1 MARLVDYNALKA
13 RTLGSGTDE
22 EAVTVNTR
30 ALIDKVLARYSGEW
44 TVLRELLQ
52 NAADATAT
60 RVTIKFDTIPSST
73 IPVPQD
79 ATPSNLLKHTVSN
92 HTLKRLVIS
101 NNGQAFND
109 NDWSRLKR
117 IAEGN
122 PDETKIGAFGVGFYS
137 VFAECEEPF
146 VSSGSEAMAFYW
158 KGNSLFT
165 RRLQLSASDSDP
177 DTSFVLD
184 YRNTTSP
191 VPALLPLAQFLASSL
206 TFVGIETIDLW
217 IDNWNIVTFSKK
229 TAPSQEILIPK
240 DIEAKT
246 SEGLMKII
254 NLCREVAQID
264 GKWMSIV
271 GWKPP
276 RSTASRLESSR
287 GTDNAPS
294 LRNFFS
300 RLAGG
305 SGYSSRD
312 DLSPRANRHESEMAN
327 EDWTAQSS
335 KTIFL
340 HVNTA
345 TIRTSTSSGFDQE
358 LERATKKPPPKTT
371 RLAVLTSPYTAN
383 ISQQS
388 LIGSSPPA
396 DVFATVLPTKN
407 GRIFI
412 GFPTHQTTGLSAH
425 ISAPSVIPT
434 VERESID
441 LNARWVRTWNIEML
455 RAAGIV
461 CRIAWSAE
469 MTDLKDRI
477 QRDLAKTGKSK
488 IRLEDIA
495 SVLPE
500 GVTVSKNFTFRE
512 STPSAQT
519 GQILEDAFWTCNKKA
534 SIDVLS
540 TCGVLPTHEVRIA
553 PKDLSF
559 MEGIPVLPDQLMSEA
574 KPFVDKL
581 VEYGLITEI
590 TVSDIKKALE
600 VSALSSKQV
609 GEFLAWIG
617 NQYSKGQLDR
627 GTINNLLAVAVAN
640 DESKDGSPSRVL
652 VLGSIEYF
660 MNPARIPIDLP
671 VPPSVMPFRL
681 TKNLSKVDLEA
692 LGWQELQIVPWLRWL
707 LDEAGNRNV
716 LESAQDITQSPAF
729 SAQVLPVL
737 SRQWESLSQS
747 SRATIVELL
756 SAQTII
762 PTKLGMKR
770 PQEAYFPSVR
780 LFDDLPVVTGLN
792 GVKDKILLA
801 LGVRKTVELGVVFDR
816 LLTEKPAAG
825 ANNKPR
831 WSHVDLISYLASV
844 RDDIPAADIQK
855 LKSTPICPKELKN
868 DPQGQSDKRYK
879 VSELFVPKQAL
890 RELGLP
896 LIEWPSN
903 FRDSSGEGRFLY
915 MLGLRSAP
923 TVTEL
928 ISIMAGAAANGNLL
942 LRDKAMNYFLTN
954 HHANGYTPF
963 DYSKVIVPF
972 LPLEGN
978 STKLSTP
985 SHCFVD
991 GGAALLGFDILRR
1004 DLQPHA
1010 TKFGV
1015 RTHPDMDQCIRIL
1028 LEGPPKSHR
1037 DARATFAYFA
1047 GRLSEINS
1055 SNIPRLSDAKF
1066 VPIFSEPPVS
1076 PAVASEKV
1084 KKPKFISP
1092 KNCFLGDS
1100 DTYGEIF
1107 NFVDFGQEANAFL
1120 LKCGSKHEPT
1130 KLEVA
1135 QILVKEPARIST
1147 TFRNPE
1153 KYLNLLRSLAESI
1166 STLKKNKELFRDMKI
1181 APFLLASKE
1190 LPATHT
1196 LSEKTTHRRI
1206 EEIEDLDEEESQG
1219 IREWQL
1225 ASAQDAIIID
1235 DYVSYNLFKN
1245 SILAAPQE
1253 DTLEDFY
1260 YSLGAPLLS
1269 TLVDEA
1275 ARHGPVLKDQKAAI
1289 RLQRQI
1295 YERSRLFLHEQPPD
1309 MIKHDTKWLE
1319 KNLNVQAVSSISL
1332 RRSLKGRDVS
1342 HVEKRSAVI
1351 TQVNREYTL
1360 WIVGDKTDLY
1370 QVSQALVHLLL
1381 TRPKVH
1387 SALTLEMLLKT
1398 DLLDLRARGFN
1409 VSRILRQQAAE
1420 ARMAENLRQ
1429 QQLEE
1434 EQKRIKE
1441 QEEAWKESQ
1450 ERAAKERAQRPEIP
1464 GNFPD
1469 SPDSK
1474 GGAGLTNGHEDSS
1487 ELVHRPPRNL
1497 LSNLSKQFGFGDGR
1511 ASRNLSSLLGNS
1523 TPAPP
1528 TLPNGTEQEPPPP
1541 YSQQGPGGKQ
1551 KQIDGSQTVTAPHQL
1566 QENLLS
1572 AIKKSRPHNSSALY
1586 SRGETN
1592 NVSETASYCDEHPSH
1607 DLAFVADLQHGIQ
1620 MFLSPTSVANS
1631 TSTSFLSEHATA
1643 LTAFASLLKDVA
1655 GIFALDV
1662 RSVNVFF
1669 EERGKTIAFNRNGSV
1684 FCNYLYFQQ
1693 LHENR
1698 MMKQQQQQLERGDR
1712 QAQSVLGQARADAL
1726 VYWWVILCH
1735 ELAHNLV
1742 ADHSSNHSYYTEGF
1756 VVQYFGRVMAKVAD
1770 MVGVN
1775 VTAIAN

>member
-1 MARLVDYNALKA
+1 MAPSIDYNALKA
-13 RTLGSGTDE
+13 RTIGSGADE

-52 NAADATAT
+52 NAADAMAT

-79 ATPSNLLKHTVSN
+79 ATPSNRLKHTVAN

-101 NNGQAFND
+101 NNGQAFSD

-146 VSSGSEAMAFYW
+146 VSSGNEAMAFYW

-165 RRLQLSASDSDP
+165 RRLQLSPNDANL

-191 VPALLPLAQFLASSL
+191 IPPLLPLAQFLASSL

-217 IDNWNIVTFSKK
+217 IDEWNIVTFSKK
-229 TAPSQEILIPK
+229 TAPSQEIPIPR
-240 DIEAKT
+240 DIETKT
-246 SEGLMKII
+246 SEGLMKITK
-254 NLCREVAQID
+254 LYREVAQID
-264 GKWMSIV
+264 GKWIDIV

-276 RSTASRLESSR
+276 RSTASRFESSR
-287 GTDNAPS
+287 GTENAPS
-294 LRNFFS
+294 IRNFFS
-300 RLAGG
+300 RLAGVAA
-305 SGYSSRD
+305 SAPRD
-312 DLSPRANRHESEMAN
+312 DLSARVSRHEFEPVD
-327 EDWTAQSS
+327 EDWAAQSS

-345 TIRTSTSSGFDQE
+345 ALRTSTSSSFNQE

-371 RLAVLTSPYTAN
+371 KIAVLTAPFVAAN
-383 ISQQS
+383 AQPLLPGS
-388 LIGSSPPA
+388 LSSP

-469 MTDLKDRI
+469 MTDLKERI
-477 QRDLAKTGKSK
+477 HADLTKTGKSK
-488 IRLEDIA
+488 VRLENISSLIPQWITTA
-495 SVLPE
+495 
-500 GVTVSKNFTFRE
+500 KNFTFRE

-519 GQILEDAFWTCNKKA
+519 GQIIEDAFWTCSMKA

-553 PKDLSF
+553 PKGLSF
-559 MEGIPVLPDQLMSEA
+559 MEGIPVLPEQLVAEA

-581 VEYGLITEI
+581 VDYGLITEI
-590 TVSDIKKALE
+590 TVTDIKKALE

-609 GEFLAWIG
+609 GEFLAWVG
-617 NQYSKGQLDR
+617 DQFSKSQLDR

-640 DESKDGSPSRVL
+640 DESSDGAPSCVL
-652 VLGSIEYF
+652 VLGSIQFF
-660 MNPARIPIDLP
+660 MNPARIPTDMP
-671 VPPSVMPFRL
+671 VPPSVMPFRF
-681 TKNLSKVDLEA
+681 TKNLSKANLEA

-707 LDEAGNRNV
+707 LDEAGNRNL
-716 LESAQDITQSPAF
+716 LESAQDITQSAPF
-729 SAQVLPVL
+729 SSQVLPIL
-737 SRQWESLSQS
+737 SRQWDSLSQS
-747 SRATIVELL
+747 SKATVVELL
-756 SAQTII
+756 SPQTVI
-762 PTKLGMKR
+762 PTKLGMKK
-770 PQEAYFPSVR
+770 PQEAYFRGVK
-780 LFDDLPVVTGLN
+780 LFDDLPVITGLN

-816 LLTEKPAAG
+816 LMTDKPAAG
-825 ANNKPR
+825 TNNKPC

-844 RDDIPAADIQK
+844 RDDIPQTDIQR
-855 LKSTPICPKELKN
+855 LKTTPICPKELKN
-868 DPQGQSDKRYK
+868 DSQGQSSKRYR
-879 VSELFVPKQAL
+879 VSELFEPKQAL

-896 LIEWPSN
+896 LIEWPGN
-903 FRDSSGEGRFLY
+903 FRGGSAEGKFLY
-915 MLGLRSAP
+915 MLGLRNAP
-923 TVTEL
+923 TVIEL
-928 ISIMAGAAANGNLL
+928 INIMAGAAANENTQ
-942 LRDKAMNYFLTN
+942 LRDFAMNYFVAN
-954 HHANGYTPF
+954 HHSHNYASF
-963 DYSKVIVPF
+963 DYSKVITPF
-972 LPLEGN
+972 LPLENN
-978 STKLSTP
+978 SAKLSTP
-985 SHCFVD
+985 SRCFVD
-991 GGAALLGFDILRR
+991 SGAALLGFDILRP

-1010 TKFGV
+1010 PKFGV
-1015 RTHPDMDQCIRIL
+1015 RTHPDMEECIRKLIDR
-1028 LEGPPKSHR
+1028 PPKSHR

-1047 GRLSEINS
+1047 GRLGEINS
-1055 SNIPRLSDAKF
+1055 TNIPRLSDAKF
-1066 VPIFSEPPVS
+1066 VPTFSEPT
-1076 PAVASEKV
+1076 ASSTNMPEKA
-1084 KKPKFISP
+1084 KKPKFTSP

-1107 NFVDFGQEANAFL
+1107 NFVDFGHEANTFL
-1120 LKCGSKHEPT
+1120 LKCGSKLEPT

-1166 STLKKNKELFRDMKI
+1166 SSLKKNKELFRDMKT
-1181 APFLLASKE
+1181 APFLLASKD
-1190 LPATHT
+1190 LAVASTAA
-1196 LSEKTTHRRI
+1196 EKSASSQVD
-1206 EEIEDLDEEESQG
+1206 EIEDLDEDESQG
-1219 IREWQL
+1219 IKEWQL
-1225 ASAQDAIIID
+1225 TSAQDAIIID
-1235 DYVSYNLFKN
+1235 DYVSYSLFKN
-1245 SILAAPQE
+1245 TILAAPQE

-1275 ARHGPVLKDQKAAI
+1275 ARHGPVLKDQKPAI
-1289 RLQRQI
+1289 RLQKQI
-1295 YERSRLFLHEQPPD
+1295 YERSRLFLHEQPAD
-1309 MIKHDTKWLE
+1309 MVKHDTKWLE

-1360 WIVGDKTDLY
+1360 WIVGEKTDVY

-1409 VSRILRQQAAE
+1409 VSRILRQKAAE

-1429 QQLEE
+1429 QQLDE
-1434 EQKRIKE
+1434 EQKRIREEE
-1441 QEEAWKESQ
+1441 QAWKESQ

-1464 GNFPD
+1464 GNFPE

-1474 GGAGLTNGHEDSS
+1474 GGPTITDGQQGSED
-1487 ELVHRPPRNL
+1487 LVHRPTRNL
-1497 LSNLSKQFGFGDGR
+1497 LSNLGKQFGFGD
-1511 ASRNLSSLLGNS
+1511 SRTSRHFSLLGNS
-1523 TPAPP
+1523 NSNPTPSL
-1528 TLPNGTEQEPPPP
+1528 TNGADQEPPPP
-1541 YSQQGPGGKQ
+1541 YSQRGASEKQ
-1551 KQIDGSQTVTAPHQL
+1551 KQLDGSNIVTAPHQL

-1572 AIKKSRPHNSSALY
+1572 AVKKSRPHNSSTLF

-1592 NVSETASYCDEHPSH
+1592 TVSETASYCDEHSSQ
-1607 DLAFVADLQHGIQ
+1607 DLAFVAELLYGIQ
-1620 MFLSPTSVANS
+1620 MFLSPNAIANS
-1631 TSTSFLSEHATA
+1631 TSSTFLSQHAGA
-1643 LTAFASLLKDVA
+1643 LTVFAGLLKDVA
-1655 GIFALDV
+1655 SIFALDV

-1669 EERGKTIAFNRNGSV
+1669 NSGGKTIAFNRNGSI

-1693 LHENR
+1693 LHEAKLLQDGQGKAR
-1698 MMKQQQQQLERGDR
+1698 
-1712 QAQSVLGQARADAL
+1712 QARADAL

-1742 ADHSSNHSYYTEGF
+1742 SDHSSNHSYYTEGF
-1756 VVQYFGRVMAKVAD
+1756 VAQYFGKVMIKVSEM
-1770 MVGVN
+1770 MVVGGN
-1775 VTAIAN
+1775 AREG

>member
-1 MARLVDYNALKA
+1 MARPVDYNALKA

-79 ATPSNLLKHTVSN
+79 ATPSNLLKHTISN

-146 VSSGSEAMAFYW
+146 VSSGREAMAFYW

-165 RRLQLSASDSDP
+165 RRLQLSANDSDP

-217 IDNWNIVTFSKK
+217 IDDWNIVTFSKK
-229 TAPSQEILIPK
+229 TAPSQEISIPK
-240 DIEAKT
+240 DVETKT
-246 SEGLMKII
+246 GEGLMKIT
-254 NLCREVAQID
+254 NLFREVAQID

-287 GTDNAPS
+287 GVDNAPS

-312 DLSPRANRHESEMAN
+312 DLSSRVNRHESEVAD

-345 TIRTSTSSGFDQE
+345 TIRTSTSSSFNQE

-371 RLAVLTSPYTAN
+371 RLAVLTSPYIAD
-383 ISQQS
+383 ISLQS
-388 LIGSSPPA
+388 LTGSSPPA
-396 DVFATVLPTKN
+396 DVFGTMLPTKN

-488 IRLEDIA
+488 IRLENITP
-495 SVLPE
+495 VLPE
-500 GVTVSKNFTFRE
+500 GVTTSKNFTFRE

-519 GQILEDAFWTCNKKA
+519 GQILEDAFWTCSNNA

-559 MEGIPVLPDQLMSEA
+559 MEGIPVIPDQLMSEA

-600 VSALSSKQV
+600 VSALTSKQV

-627 GTINNLLAVAVAN
+627 ATINNLLAVAVAN
-640 DESKDGSPSRVL
+640 DESSDGSPSRVL
-652 VLGSIEYF
+652 VLGSIQCF

-762 PTKLGMKR
+762 PTKFGMRR

-844 RDDIPAADIQK
+844 QDDIPAADIQK

-879 VSELFVPKQAL
+879 VSELFVPKPAL

-928 ISIMAGAAANGNLL
+928 ISIMARAAANGNLL
-942 LRDKAMNYFLTN
+942 LQDKAMTYFLTN
-954 HHANGYTPF
+954 HHANGYTSF
-963 DYSKVIVPF
+963 EYSKVVVPF

-978 STKLSTP
+978 SIKLSTP

-991 GGAALLGFDILRR
+991 GGVALLGFDILRR

-1028 LEGPPKSHR
+1028 LERPPKSHR
-1037 DARATFAYFA
+1037 DARAMFTYFA

-1055 SNIPRLSDAKF
+1055 STIPRLSDAKF
-1066 VPIFSEPPVS
+1066 VPIFSEPPAS
-1076 PAVASEKV
+1076 PAVVSEKV

-1092 KNCFLGDS
+1092 KNCFLGDG

-1166 STLKKNKELFRDMKI
+1166 STLKKNKELFRDMKT

-1190 LPATHT
+1190 LPATHSF
-1196 LSEKTTHRRI
+1196 SEKPTHGRI

-1319 KNLNVQAVSSISL
+1319 KNLSVQAVSSISL

-1342 HVEKRSAVI
+1342 HVEKRSAVV

-1409 VSRILRQQAAE
+1409 VSRILRQKAAE

-1450 ERAAKERAQRPEIP
+1450 ERATKERAQRPEIP

-1474 GGAGLTNGHEDSS
+1474 GGAGLMNSHDDSS
-1487 ELVHRPPRNL
+1487 ELIPRPPRNL
-1497 LSNLSKQFGFGDGR
+1497 LSNLSKQFGFSDGR
-1511 ASRNLSSLLGNS
+1511 ASRNLSSFLGNS
-1523 TPAPP
+1523 TPAP
-1528 TLPNGTEQEPPPP
+1528 TSSALPNGTEQEPPPP

-1551 KQIDGSQTVTAPHQL
+1551 KQIDGGQTVTAPHQL

-1592 NVSETASYCDEHPSH
+1592 TVSETASYCDEHPSH

-1620 MFLSPTSVANS
+1620 MFLSPTSIANS
-1631 TSTSFLSEHATA
+1631 TSTSFLSRHATA
-1643 LTAFASLLKDVA
+1643 LTAFANLLKDVA

-1662 RSVNVFF
+1662 RSVNVIFD
-1669 EERGKTIAFNRNGSV
+1669 ERGKTIAFNRNGSV

-1698 MMKQQQQQLERGDR
+1698 MMMQPERGDR
-1712 QAQSVLGQARADAL
+1712 QAQSALGQARADAL

-1756 VVQYFGRVMAKVAD
+1756 VAQYFGRVMAKVAE
-1770 MVGVN
+1770 MIGVN

>member
-1 MARLVDYNALKA
+1 MAPSVDYNALKA

-79 ATPSNLLKHTVSN
+79 ATPSNLLKHTISN

-101 NNGQAFND
+101 NNGQAFNN

-146 VSSGSEAMAFYW
+146 VSSGNEAMAFYW

-165 RRLQLSASDSDP
+165 RRLPLSANDATP

-191 VPALLPLAQFLASSL
+191 IPSLLPLAQFLASSL
-206 TFVGIETIDLW
+206 TFVGIEAIDLW
-217 IDNWNIVTFSKK
+217 IDDWNIVTFSKK
-229 TAPSQEILIPK
+229 TAPSQEIPIPK
-240 DIEAKT
+240 DIETKT
-246 SEGLMKII
+246 GEGLMKITK
-254 NLCREVAQID
+254 LYREVAQID
-264 GKWMSIV
+264 GRWMGII

-276 RSTASRLESSR
+276 RSTTSRFESSR
-287 GTDNAPS
+287 GTENAPS

-300 RLAGG
+300 RLAGTAG
-305 SGYSSRD
+305 SSSRD
-312 DLSPRANRHESEMAN
+312 DLSARPSRQESEMADEN
-327 EDWTAQSS
+327 WTAQSS

-345 TIRTSTSSGFDQE
+345 AIRTSTSSTFNQE
-358 LERATKKPPPKTT
+358 LERATKKPPPKITK
-371 RLAVLTSPYTAN
+371 LAVLTAPYARTD
-383 ISQQS
+383 SQP
-388 LIGSSPPA
+388 LMTGSSSSA

-469 MTDLKDRI
+469 MTDLKERI
-477 QRDLAKTGKSK
+477 QRELAKTGKSK
-488 IRLEDIA
+488 VRLEHIS
-495 SVLPE
+495 SVIPE
-500 GVTVSKNFTFRE
+500 GVTASKNFTFRE

-519 GQILEDAFWTCNKKA
+519 GQILEDAFWTCGKRA

-559 MEGIPVLPDQLMSEA
+559 MEGIPVLPDQLVAEA

-581 VEYGLITEI
+581 VEYGLVTEI

-600 VSALSSKQV
+600 VSALNSKQV
-609 GEFLAWIG
+609 GEFLAWVG
-617 NQYSKGQLDR
+617 DQFSKGQLNR
-627 GTINNLLAVAVAN
+627 ATINNLLAVAVAN
-640 DESKDGSPSRVL
+640 DESSNGTSTRVL
-652 VLGSIEYF
+652 VLASIEYF

-671 VPPSVMPFRL
+671 VPPSVMPFRF
-681 TKNLSKVDLEA
+681 TKNLSKGDLEA

-707 LDEAGNRNV
+707 LDEAGNMNV
-716 LESAQDITQSPAF
+716 LESAQDITQSAGF
-729 SAQVLPVL
+729 SSQVLPVL
-737 SRQWESLSQS
+737 SRQWETLSQS
-747 SRATIVELL
+747 SKTTVVELL
-756 SAQTII
+756 SAQTVI
-762 PTKLGMKR
+762 PTKLGMKK

-780 LFDDLPVVTGLN
+780 LFDDLPVITGLN

-816 LLTEKPAAG
+816 LLGEKTSAG
-825 ANNKPR
+825 TNNKPR

-844 RDDIPAADIQK
+844 REDIPTTDMQR
-855 LKSTPICPKELKN
+855 LKTTPICPKELKN
-868 DPQGQSDKRYK
+868 DPQDQSNKRYK
-879 VSELFVPKQAL
+879 VSELFEPNQAL
-890 RELGLP
+890 RELGLS
-896 LIEWPSN
+896 LIEWPGN
-903 FRDSSGEGRFLY
+903 FRAGSPEGKFLY
-915 MLGLRSAP
+915 ILGLRSAP

-928 ISIMAGAAANGNLL
+928 ISIMAGAAANENLQ
-942 LRDKAMNYFLTN
+942 LRDKAMNYFIGN
-954 HHANGYTPF
+954 HHSNNYSSF

-985 SHCFVD
+985 SRCYVD
-991 GGAALLGFDILRR
+991 RGAALLGFDILRR
-1004 DLQPHA
+1004 DLQLHA
-1010 TKFGV
+1010 PKFGV
-1015 RTHPDMDQCIRIL
+1015 RTHPDMEDCIRIL
-1028 LEGPPKSHR
+1028 LERPPRSHR
-1037 DARATFAYFA
+1037 DARAMFAYFA
-1047 GRLSEINS
+1047 GRLGEINS
-1055 SNIPRLSDAKF
+1055 TNIPRLSDAKF
-1066 VPIFSEPPVS
+1066 VPIFSEQSASATIV
-1076 PAVASEKV
+1076 SEKV

-1120 LKCGSKHEPT
+1120 LKCGSKNEPT

-1135 QILVKEPARIST
+1135 QMLVKEPARIST

-1153 KYLNLLRSLAESI
+1153 KYLNLLRSLAEST
-1166 STLKKNKELFRDMKI
+1166 STLKKNKELFREMKT

-1190 LPATHT
+1190 LSVTSTNP
-1196 LSEKTTHRRI
+1196 EKNACSPVV
-1206 EEIEDLDEEESQG
+1206 EIEDLDEEESQG

-1235 DYVSYNLFKN
+1235 DYVSYSLFKN

-1275 ARHGPVLKDQKAAI
+1275 ARHGPVLKDQKPAI

-1309 MIKHDTKWLE
+1309 VIKHDTKWLE

-1332 RRSLKGRDVS
+1332 RRSLKDRDVS

-1360 WIVGDKTDLY
+1360 WILGEKTDLY

-1409 VSRILRQQAAE
+1409 VSRILRQKAAE

-1441 QEEAWKESQ
+1441 QEEAWKKSQ
-1450 ERAAKERAQRPEIP
+1450 ERSAKEQAHRPEIP

-1469 SPDSK
+1469 SPDNN
-1474 GGAGLTNGHEDSS
+1474 AATALANGHESS
-1487 ELVHRPPRNL
+1487 DELAYRPPRNL
-1497 LSNLSKQFGFGDGR
+1497 LSNLGKQFGFGDGR
-1511 ASRNLSSLLGNS
+1511 ASRHLSSLLGNS
-1523 TPAPP
+1523 PSVPNSS
-1528 TLPNGTEQEPPPP
+1528 TLTNSTDQEPPPP

-1551 KQIDGSQTVTAPHQL
+1551 NHIEGSQPVTAPHQL

-1572 AIKKSRPHNSSALY
+1572 AIKKSRPHNSSALF

-1592 NVSETASYCDEHPSH
+1592 TVSETASYCDEHPSH
-1607 DLAFVADLQHGIQ
+1607 DLTFVADLQHGIQ
-1620 MFLSPTSVANS
+1620 MFLSPTAIANS
-1631 TSTSFLSEHATA
+1631 TSSTFLSEHAGA
-1643 LTAFASLLKDVA
+1643 LTAFAGLLKDVA
-1655 GIFALDV
+1655 AIFALDV

-1669 EERGKTIAFNRNGSV
+1669 DARGKTIAFNRSGSV

-1693 LHENR
+1693 LHEA
-1698 MMKQQQQQLERGDR
+1698 KILQEGLGRGR
-1712 QAQSVLGQARADAL
+1712 AHRQARADAL

-1756 VVQYFGRVMAKVAD
+1756 VAQYFGKVMAKVSEMVAGGANTTAD
-1770 MVGVN
+1770 
-1775 VTAIAN
+1775 

>member
-1 MARLVDYNALKA
+1 MASPVDYNALKA

-79 ATPSNLLKHTVSN
+79 NTPSNLLKHTISH

-101 NNGQAFND
+101 NNGQVFNE

-146 VSSGSEAMAFYW
+146 VSSGREAMAFYW

-165 RRLQLSASDSDP
+165 RRLQLSANDANP

-184 YRNTTSP
+184 YRNSTSP
-191 VPALLPLAQFLASSL
+191 VPSLLPLAQFLASSL
-206 TFVGIETIDLW
+206 TFVGIEAIDLW
-217 IDNWNIVTFSKK
+217 IDEWNIVSFSKK
-229 TAPSQEILIPK
+229 TAPSQEISIPS
-240 DIEAKT
+240 DIKT
-246 SEGLMKII
+246 RTGEGLMEVTK
-254 NLCREVAQID
+254 LDREVAQID
-264 GKWMSIV
+264 GKWMGIV
-271 GWKPP
+271 DWKPP
-276 RSTASRLESSR
+276 RSEASRFESSR
-287 GTDNAPS
+287 GAEHAPS

-300 RLAGG
+300 RLAGTAA
-305 SGYSSRD
+305 SLSRD
-312 DLSPRANRHESEMAN
+312 DLSSRVTRQESKTSD

-335 KTIFL
+335 NTIFL

-345 TIRTSTSSGFDQE
+345 AIRTSTSSTFNQE

-371 RLAVLTSPYTAN
+371 KLAVLTAPYAAN
-383 ISQQS
+383 VSQP
-388 LIGSSPPA
+388 LVTGSSAPT
-396 DVFATVLPTKN
+396 DIFATVLPSKN

-469 MTDLKDRI
+469 MVDLKERI

-488 IRLEDIA
+488 VRLEHIA
-495 SVLPE
+495 SVIPE
-500 GVTVSKNFTFRE
+500 GVTTAKNFTFRE

-519 GQILEDAFWTCNKKA
+519 GQILEDAFWTCSKKA

-540 TCGVLPTHEVRIA
+540 TCGVLATHEVRIA

-559 MEGIPVLPDQLMSEA
+559 MEGIPVLPDQLVDEA

-581 VEYGLITEI
+581 IDYGLITEI

-600 VSALSSKQV
+600 VSALNSKQV
-609 GEFLAWIG
+609 GEFLAWVG
-617 NQYSKGQLDR
+617 NQFSKSQLDR
-627 GTINNLLAVAVAN
+627 ATISNLLAVAVAN
-640 DESKDGSPSRVL
+640 DESTDGASSRVL
-652 VLGSIEYF
+652 VLGSIQYF
-660 MNPARIPIDLP
+660 MNPARVPVDMP
-671 VPPSVMPFRL
+671 VPPTVMPFRF
-681 TKNLSKVDLEA
+681 TKNLSKLDLEA
-692 LGWQELQIVPWLRWL
+692 LGWQELHIVPWLRWL

-716 LESAQDITQSPAF
+716 LEPSQDITQSAAF

-737 SRQWESLSQS
+737 SRQWESLSNS
-747 SRATIVELL
+747 SKATVVELL
-756 SAQTII
+756 SAKTVI
-762 PTKLGMKR
+762 PTKFGMKK
-770 PQEAYFPSVR
+770 PQEAYFPSVK
-780 LFDDLPVVTGLN
+780 LFDDLPVITGLN

-816 LLTEKPAAG
+816 LLTSKPTVG

-844 RDDIPAADIQK
+844 RDDIPTADIER
-855 LKSTPICPKELKN
+855 LKRTPICTKELKN
-868 DPQGQSDKRYK
+868 DHQGRSDKRYR
-879 VSELFVPKQAL
+879 VDELFEPKQAL
-890 RELGLP
+890 RGLGLP
-896 LIEWPSN
+896 LIEWPAN
-903 FRDSSGEGRFLY
+903 FRASSAEGRFLH
-915 MLGLRSAP
+915 MLGLRSVP

-928 ISIMAGAAANGNLL
+928 INIMAGAAATENLQ
-942 LRDKAMNYFLTN
+942 LRDRAMNYFIAN
-954 HHANGYTPF
+954 HHNNGYTAF

-985 SHCFVD
+985 SQCFVD
-991 GGAALLGFDILRR
+991 GGAALLGFDILRG

-1015 RTHPDMDQCIRIL
+1015 RTHPDMEECVRIL
-1028 LEGPPKSHR
+1028 LQRPPSSHR
-1037 DARATFAYFA
+1037 DARAMFAYFA
-1047 GRLSEINS
+1047 GRLREINS
-1055 SNIPRLSDAKF
+1055 TNIPRLSDAKF
-1066 VPIFSEPPVS
+1066 VPIFSEAS
-1076 PAVASEKV
+1076 ASDAAVSEKM
-1084 KKPKFISP
+1084 KKPNFISP

-1135 QILVKEPARIST
+1135 QILVREPARIST

-1153 KYLNLLRSLAESI
+1153 KYLNLLRGLAESVA
-1166 STLKKNKELFRDMKI
+1166 TLKKNKELFRDMKT
-1181 APFLLASKE
+1181 APFLLASRE
-1190 LPATHT
+1190 ISATPT
-1196 LSEKTTHRRI
+1196 ASEKTASSHVD
-1206 EEIEDLDEEESQG
+1206 EIEDLDEEDSQG

-1275 ARHGPVLKDQKAAI
+1275 ARHGPVLKDQKAAV

-1360 WIVGDKTDLY
+1360 WILGEKTDLY

-1409 VSRILRQQAAE
+1409 VSRILRQKAAE

-1434 EQKRIKE
+1434 EQSRIRE

-1450 ERAAKERAQRPEIP
+1450 ERAAKERAQRPDIP

-1469 SPDSK
+1469 SPDNK
-1474 GGAGLTNGHEDSS
+1474 GGAALTNGHEDFE
-1487 ELVHRPPRNL
+1487 ELAHRPPRNL
-1497 LSNLSKQFGFGDGR
+1497 LSNLGRQFGFGDGR
-1511 ASRNLSSLLGNS
+1511 ASRHLSSLLGNS
-1523 TPAPP
+1523 NSAPNPP
-1528 TLPNGTEQEPPPP
+1528 TQTNGTDQDPPPP
-1541 YSQQGPGGKQ
+1541 YSQEGSGGKQ
-1551 KQIDGSQTVTAPHQL
+1551 KQIGGSQAVTAPHQL

-1572 AIKKSRPHNSSALY
+1572 AIKKSRPHNSSTLF

-1592 NVSETASYCDEHPSH
+1592 TVSETTSYCDEHPSH
-1607 DLAFVADLQHGIQ
+1607 DLAVVAELQHGIQ
-1620 MFLSPTSVANS
+1620 LFLTPTSVANF
-1631 TSTSFLSEHATA
+1631 TSSAFLSEHANA

-1655 GIFALDV
+1655 AVFALDV

-1669 EERGKTIAFNRNGSV
+1669 DEGGKTIAFNSKGSV
-1684 FCNYLYFQQ
+1684 FCNYLYFEK
-1693 LHENR
+1693 LHEAKV
-1698 MMKQQQQQLERGDR
+1698 MKLLDAEGKGQAGPGDR
-1712 QAQSVLGQARADAL
+1712 QARADAL

-1756 VVQYFGRVMAKVAD
+1756 VMQYFGKVMVKVSDIVA
-1770 MVGVN
+1770 GKGS
-1775 VTAIAN
+1775 

>member
-1 MARLVDYNALKA
+1 MAPTVDYNALKA

-79 ATPSNLLKHTVSN
+79 PTPSNLLKHTISN
-92 HTLKRLVIS
+92 HSLKRLVIS
-101 NNGQAFND
+101 NNGQAFSD
-109 NDWSRLKR
+109 KDWSRLKR

-165 RRLQLSASDSDP
+165 RRLQLSSEDSNP
-177 DTSFVLD
+177 ETSFVLD

-191 VPALLPLAQFLASSL
+191 IPALLPLAQFLASSL

-217 IDNWNIVTFSKK
+217 IDEWNIVTFSKK
-229 TAPSQEILIPK
+229 TAPSQEISLPK
-240 DIEAKT
+240 DIETKT
-246 SEGLMKII
+246 GEGLMKITK
-254 NLCREVAQID
+254 LFREVAQID
-264 GKWMSIV
+264 GKWMGIV

-276 RSTASRLESSR
+276 RSTTSRFESSR
-287 GTDNAPS
+287 VSDNAPS

-305 SGYSSRD
+305 ATSSSRD
-312 DLSPRANRHESEMAN
+312 ELSSRASRHESELM
-327 EDWTAQSS
+327 EDDWTAQSS

-345 TIRTSTSSGFDQE
+345 TIRTSTSSSFNQE
-358 LERATKKPPPKTT
+358 LERATKKPPPKITK
-371 RLAVLTSPYTAN
+371 LAVLTAPYAAN
-383 ISQQS
+383 VAQPIST
-388 LIGSSPPA
+388 GPPPAA

-407 GRIFI
+407 GRVFI

-477 QRDLAKTGKSK
+477 QRDHLKTGKSK
-488 IRLEDIA
+488 IRLDNIA
-495 SVLPE
+495 SVIPE
-500 GVTVSKNFTFRE
+500 GVTTSKNFTFRE
-512 STPSAQT
+512 STPSTQT
-519 GQILEDAFWTCNKKA
+519 GQILEDAFWTCSKKA

-559 MEGIPVLPDQLMSEA
+559 MEGIPVLPEQLVSEA

-581 VEYGLITEI
+581 VEYGLIIEI
-590 TVSDIKKALE
+590 TVTDIKKALE
-600 VSALSSKQV
+600 ISALNSKQV
-609 GEFLAWIG
+609 GEFLTWTG
-617 NQYSKGQLDR
+617 NQFSKGQLDR
-627 GTINNLLAVAVAN
+627 ATINSLLAVAVAN
-640 DESKDGSPSRVL
+640 DESNDGSPSRVL
-652 VLGSIEYF
+652 VLGSIQYF
-660 MNPARIPIDLP
+660 LNPARVPVDLP
-671 VPPSVMPFRL
+671 IPPSVMPFRF
-681 TKNLSKVDLEA
+681 TKSLSKPELEA
-692 LGWQELQIVPWLRWL
+692 LGWQELQLVPWLRWL
-707 LDEAGNRNV
+707 LEEAGNRD
-716 LESAQDITQSPAF
+716 LLRPDQDITQNPAF
-729 SAQVLPVL
+729 SGQVLPVL
-737 SRQWESLSQS
+737 SKQWESLSQS
-747 SRATIVELL
+747 SKATVVELL
-756 SAQTII
+756 SAQTVI
-762 PTKLGMKR
+762 PTKLGMKK
-770 PQEAYFPSVR
+770 PQDAYFACVK
-780 LFDDLPVVTGLN
+780 LFDDLPVITGLN

-816 LLTEKPAAG
+816 LLTEKPG
-825 ANNKPR
+825 ASTTNKPR
-831 WSHVDLISYLASV
+831 WSHIDLISYLASV
-844 RDDIPAADIQK
+844 REDIPSADIQR
-855 LKSTPICPKELKN
+855 LKSTSICTKELKN
-868 DPQGQSDKRYK
+868 DSKGHSDTRYR
-879 VSELFVPKQAL
+879 VSELFEPKQAL

-896 LIEWPSN
+896 LIEWPGN
-903 FRDSSGEGRFLY
+903 FHGRSAEGRF
-915 MLGLRSAP
+915 MSILGLQSAP

-928 ISIMAGAAANGNLL
+928 INIMAGAAAIENVQ
-942 LRDKAMNYFLTN
+942 LREKAINYFLSN
-954 HHANGYTPF
+954 HHNNGYTSF

-972 LPLEGN
+972 LPLEAN

-985 SHCFVD
+985 SRCFTD

-1015 RTHPDMDQCIRIL
+1015 RSHPDIEECIKIL
-1028 LEGPPKSHR
+1028 LERPPGSYR
-1037 DARATFAYFA
+1037 DARVMFTYFA

-1055 SNIPRLSDAKF
+1055 TNIPRLRDGKF
-1066 VPIFSEPPVS
+1066 VPIFSEPSVS
-1076 PAVASEKV
+1076 ASVVSEKV

-1092 KNCFLGDS
+1092 KNCFLGDG

-1107 NFVDFGQEANAFL
+1107 NFVDFGQEANVFL

-1135 QILVKEPARIST
+1135 QILVREPARIST

-1166 STLKKNKELFRDMKI
+1166 STLKKNKELFKDMKN

-1190 LPATHT
+1190 LSVTPPN
-1196 LSEKTTHRRI
+1196 SEKFANDRI
-1206 EEIEDLDEEESQG
+1206 DEVEDLDEEESQG

-1225 ASAQDAIIID
+1225 TSAQDAIIID
-1235 DYVSYNLFKN
+1235 DYVSYSLFKN

-1275 ARHGPVLKDQKAAI
+1275 ARHGPNLKDQKAAL

-1295 YERSRLFLHEQPPD
+1295 YERSRLFLHEQPTD

-1360 WIVGDKTDLY
+1360 WILGEKTDLY

-1409 VSRILRQQAAE
+1409 VSRILRQKAAE
-1420 ARMAENLRQ
+1420 ARMAENFRQ

-1434 EQKRIKE
+1434 EQKRIRE
-1441 QEEAWKESQ
+1441 QEEAWQESQ
-1450 ERAAKERAQRPEIP
+1450 ERASRERTQRPEVP

-1474 GGAGLTNGHEDSS
+1474 GGVIPTSGHQESD
-1487 ELVHRPPRNL
+1487 ELVHRPRNL

-1511 ASRNLSSLLGNS
+1511 ASRQLSSLLGNS
-1523 TPAPP
+1523 NNTPNPP
-1528 TLPNGTEQEPPPP
+1528 VLTNGTDQDPPPP
-1541 YSQQGPGGKQ
+1541 SSQEGSGEKQ
-1551 KQIDGSQTVTAPHQL
+1551 KQVKGSPPVTAPHQL
-1566 QENLLS
+1566 RENLVS
-1572 AIKKSRPHNSSALY
+1572 AVKKSRPHNSNTLF

-1592 NVSETASYCDEHPSH
+1592 SVSETASYCDEHPSH

-1620 MFLSPTSVANS
+1620 MFLSPTAVANS
-1631 TSTSFLSEHATA
+1631 TSSTFLAQHAAA
-1643 LTAFASLLKDVA
+1643 LKAFAGLLKDVA

-1662 RSVNVFF
+1662 KSVNVFF
-1669 EERGKTIAFNRNGSV
+1669 DERGKTIAFNRNGSV

-1693 LHENR
+1693 LHEKQ
-1698 MMKQQQQQLERGDR
+1698 MMQRSTEWSAQGGP
-1712 QAQSVLGQARADAL
+1712 AQSRADAL

-1756 VVQYFGRVMAKVAD
+1756 VAQYFGKVMAKVSE
-1770 MVGVN
+1770 
-1775 VTAIAN
+1775 TTTS

>member
-1 MARLVDYNALKA
+1 MALSVDYNALKA

-79 ATPSNLLKHTVSN
+79 ATPSNLLKHTISN

-101 NNGQAFND
+101 NNGQAFNE

-165 RRLQLSASDSDP
+165 RRLQLSANDSNP

-191 VPALLPLAQFLASSL
+191 VPSLLPLAQFLASSL
-206 TFVGIETIDLW
+206 TFVGIETVDLW
-217 IDNWNIVTFSKK
+217 IDEWNIVTFSKK
-229 TAPSQEILIPK
+229 MAPSQEISIPK
-240 DIEAKT
+240 DLETKT
-246 SEGLMKII
+246 GEGLMKVTK
-254 NLCREVAQID
+254 LSREVAQID
-264 GKWMSIV
+264 GKWMGIV

-276 RSTASRLESSR
+276 RSTASKFESSR

-305 SGYSSRD
+305 SGSSSRD
-312 DLSPRANRHESEMAN
+312 DLSSRVNRHESEMVD
-327 EDWTAQSS
+327 EDWAAQSS

-345 TIRTSTSSGFDQE
+345 TIRTSTSSSFNQE
-358 LERATKKPPPKTT
+358 LERATKKPPPKNTK
-371 RLAVLTSPYTAN
+371 LAVLTSPYVAN
-383 ISQQS
+383 VAETV
-388 LIGSSPPA
+388 LAGSSPSA

-469 MTDLKDRI
+469 MTDLKERI

-488 IRLEDIA
+488 VRMENIT

-500 GVTVSKNFTFRE
+500 GVTTSKNFTFRE
-512 STPSAQT
+512 STPSPQT
-519 GQILEDAFWTCNKKA
+519 GQILEDAFWTCSKRA

-559 MEGIPVLPDQLMSEA
+559 MEGIPVLPDQLVSEA

-590 TVSDIKKALE
+590 TVTDIKKALE

-617 NQYSKGQLDR
+617 NQFSKGQLDR
-627 GTINNLLAVAVAN
+627 ATINNMLAVAVAN
-640 DESKDGSPSRVL
+640 DGSTDGSPSRVL
-652 VLGSIEYF
+652 VLGSIRYF
-660 MNPARIPIDLP
+660 MNPTRVPIDLP
-671 VPPSVMPFRL
+671 VPPSVMPFRF
-681 TKNLSKVDLEA
+681 TKSLSKTDLEA
-692 LGWQELQIVPWLRWL
+692 LGWQELQVVPWLRWL
-707 LDEAGNRNV
+707 LEEAGDRNV
-716 LESAQDITQSPAF
+716 LAHDQDMTQSAAF
-729 SAQVLPVL
+729 SGQVLPVL

-747 SRATIVELL
+747 SKATVIELL
-756 SAQTII
+756 STQTVI
-762 PTKLGMKR
+762 PTKLGMKK

-780 LFDDLPVVTGLN
+780 LFDDLPVIAGLN

-816 LLTEKPAAG
+816 LLTDKPGAG
-825 ANNKPR
+825 TNNKPR

-844 RDDIPAADIQK
+844 RDDIPPADIQR
-855 LKSTPICPKELKN
+855 LKGTPICTRELKS
-868 DPQGQSDKRYK
+868 DTPGQSDKRYR
-879 VSELFVPKQAL
+879 VFELFEPKQAL

-896 LIEWPSN
+896 LIEWPGN
-903 FRDSSGEGRFLY
+903 FRGGSAEGRFLY
-915 MLGLRSAP
+915 MLGLRTAP
-923 TVTEL
+923 TVIEL
-928 ISIMAGAAANGNLL
+928 INIMAGAAASDNLQ
-942 LRDKAMNYFLTN
+942 LRDKAMNYFIAN
-954 HHANGYTPF
+954 HHSNGYTSF

-978 STKLSTP
+978 SAKLSTP
-985 SHCFVD
+985 LRCFVD
-991 GGAALLGFDILRR
+991 GGASLLGFDILRR

-1015 RTHPDMDQCIRIL
+1015 RTHPDMEDSIRIL
-1028 LEGPPKSHR
+1028 LERSPRSHR
-1037 DARATFAYFA
+1037 DARAMFAYFA

-1055 SNIPRLSDAKF
+1055 INIPRLSDAKF
-1066 VPIFSEPPVS
+1066 VPILAEPSSQTTV
-1076 PAVASEKV
+1076 VFEKV
-1084 KKPKFISP
+1084 KNPKFVSP

-1100 DTYGEIF
+1100 DTYGDIF

-1135 QILVKEPARIST
+1135 QMLVKEPARIST

-1166 STLKKNKELFRDMKI
+1166 STLKKNKELFRDMKT

-1190 LPATHT
+1190 LSVTPSV
-1196 LSEKTTHRRI
+1196 SEKTASSRI
-1206 EEIEDLDEEESQG
+1206 DEIEDLDEEESQG

-1225 ASAQDAIIID
+1225 TSAQDAIIVD
-1235 DYVSYNLFKN
+1235 DYVTYKLFKN

-1253 DTLEDFY
+1253 DSLEDFY

-1275 ARHGPVLKDQKAAI
+1275 ARHGPILKDQKAAI

-1319 KNLNVQAVSSISL
+1319 KNLTVQAVSSISL

-1351 TQVNREYTL
+1351 TQVDREYTL
-1360 WIVGDKTDLY
+1360 WILGEKTDLY

-1409 VSRILRQQAAE
+1409 VSRILRQKAAE

-1434 EQKRIKE
+1434 EQKRIRE
-1441 QEEAWKESQ
+1441 QEAAWKESQ
-1450 ERAAKERAQRPEIP
+1450 ERAAKEQAQRPDIP

-1469 SPDSK
+1469 SPDRK
-1474 GGAGLTNGHEDSS
+1474 GGVALTNGNEGS
-1487 ELVHRPPRNL
+1487 EELAHRPPRNL
-1497 LSNLSKQFGFGDGR
+1497 LSNLGKQFGFGDGR
-1511 ASRNLSSLLGNS
+1511 ASRQLSSLLGNS
-1523 TPAPP
+1523 NATPNPP
-1528 TLPNGTEQEPPPP
+1528 TLTNGTDQEPPPP
-1541 YSQQGPGGKQ
+1541 YSQQGPGGQQ
-1551 KQIDGSQTVTAPHQL
+1551 KHIEGSQTVTAPHQL

-1572 AIKKSRPHNSSALY
+1572 AIKKSRSHNSNALF
-1586 SRGETN
+1586 SRGESNT
-1592 NVSETASYCDEHPSH
+1592 VSETTSYCDEHPSH
-1607 DLAFVADLQHGIQ
+1607 DLTFVADLQHGIQ
-1620 MFLSPTSVANS
+1620 MYLSPTSVANS
-1631 TSTSFLSEHATA
+1631 TFSAFLSQHASA
-1643 LTAFASLLKDVA
+1643 LTVFAGLLKDVA
-1655 GIFALDV
+1655 GVFALDV

-1669 EERGKTIAFNRNGSV
+1669 DERGKTIAFNRNGSV

-1693 LHENR
+1693 LHEKR
-1698 MMKQQQQQLERGDR
+1698 MMQRPEEG
-1712 QAQSVLGQARADAL
+1712 QAQGGPAQARADAL

-1756 VVQYFGRVMAKVAD
+1756 VAQYFGKVMGKVSEITT
-1770 MVGVN
+1770 GGS
-1775 VTAIAN
+1775 ANAAAN